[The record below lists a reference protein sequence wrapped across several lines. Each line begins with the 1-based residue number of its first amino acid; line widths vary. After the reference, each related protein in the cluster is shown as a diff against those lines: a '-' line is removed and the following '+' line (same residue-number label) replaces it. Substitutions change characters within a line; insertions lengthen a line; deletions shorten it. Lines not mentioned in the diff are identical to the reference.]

1 MPEDS
6 ADQRAFAALV
16 DAHGPALLALLRRL
30 SRHEHNAEDLFQET
44 ATRVWRNFKSRPV
57 LRNPRAWLMKI
68 GYHVFLDHRQP
79 MKVPQEFVANTAEAP
94 DMRFPSPPDQ
104 AEREENATRVR
115 DQVAD
120 LSEPLRDVLALH
132 YTAGLSIHDAAA
144 AMNISTGTAKSRLNS
159 ALNELRRRLQ

>member
-1 MPEDS
+1 MIP
-6 ADQRAFAALV
+6 
-16 DAHGPALLALLRRL
+16 
-30 SRHEHNAEDLFQET
+30 
-44 ATRVWRNFKSRPV
+44 
-57 LRNPRAWLMKI
+57 
-68 GYHVFLDHRQP
+68 LDHRQP
-79 MKVPQEFVANTAEAP
+79 VKVPQELDANSADSA
-94 DMRFPSPPDQ
+94 DMRFPTPPEH

-144 AMNISTGTAKSRLNS
+144 AMSISTGTAKSRLNS

>member
-1 MPEDS
+1 VPEDS
-6 ADQRAFAALV
+6 PDHRAFAALV

-30 SRHEHNAEDLFQET
+30 SRDEHNAEDLFQET
-44 ATRVWRNFKSRPV
+44 AARVWRNIRSRPV

-79 MKVPQEFVANTAEAP
+79 VKVPQELDADARP
-94 DMRFPSPPDQ
+94 DLRFPSPPEQ
-104 AEREENATRVR
+104 AEREESATRVR

-132 YTAGLSIHDAAA
+132 YTAGLSIRDAAA
-144 AMNISTGTAKSRLNS
+144 AMGISTGTAKSRLNA

>member
-1 MPEDS
+1 MPADS

-16 DAHGPALLALLRRL
+16 DQHGAALLALLRRL
-30 SRHEHNAEDLFQET
+30 CRNEHTAEDLFQET
-44 ATRVWRNFKSRPV
+44 AARVWRNIRSAPL

-79 MKVPQEFVANTAEAP
+79 ALTVPQDLSDAP
-94 DMRFPSPPDQ
+94 DLRFPTPP
-104 AEREENATRVR
+104 ENAEQQESACRI
-115 DQVAD
+115 QNHIAD

-132 YTAGLSIHDAAA
+132 YTGGLSIHETAAA
-144 AMNISTGTAKSRLNS
+144 IGISAGTVKSRLNA